1 MSEQHDLGRLV
12 AVVVRPAAKVPG
24 KFAVEA
30 DVVLVLPII
39 RCEPVIG
46 DRIANVI
53 AARDVATA
61 AAIRVGHR
69 GEDLEIERVGVP
81 QPSGIL
87 EVPALD
93 GDFHR
98 IEATRPCGFI
108 LTTKS
113 P

>member
-1 MSEQHDLGRLV
+1 MSQQHDLGGLV
-12 AVVVRPAAKVPG
+12 AVVVRAAAKVSG

-30 DVVLVLPII
+30 DVVLILPII
-39 RCEPVIG
+39 RGEPVIG
-46 DRIANVI
+46 DRISDVI

-98 IEATRPCGFI
+98 IKAARPCGLI
-108 LTTKS
+108 LTSKC